1 MQKNQK
7 ICKIIEE
14 FSLFILENS
23 SGGINID
30 IAQQNEKTIIT
41 FIMNKCDEKIKS
53 FILEKIKGE
62 RDKEIEEYGWE
73 LMGEGASDDDFG
85 IINALVDEIEYR
97 ETDDKTVV
105 RLVRYEQ

>member
-14 FSLFILENS
+14 FSLFILENT

-30 IAQQNEKTIIT
+30 IAKGEGQSIIT
-41 FIMNKCDEKIKS
+41 FTMEKCDEEIKS

-97 ETDDKTVV
+97 ETEDKTVV
-105 RLVRYEQ
+105 RLVRHEQ